1 MNSLIFLADAATTPE
16 ANPASSWISI
26 IMLVVF
32 IGIMYFFMIRP
43 QKKQQKAE
51 AKMRSELQI
60 GDEIITIGGIYGRVV
75 SLKDDSIVIES
86 SGDRSKLQVTRTAVA
101 QNLTIHD

>member
-1 MNSLIFLADAATTPE
+1 MNSLIFLADAAPAPE

-60 GDEIITIGGIYGRVV
+60 GDKFITIGGIYGRVV